1 MSEIDKH
8 LLDQIESSNNFF
20 WLRSRHS
27 LIKNYINKNS
37 IKNVID
43 IGAGIGGLGDALNKN
58 NDTSYYFIEVDEDS
72 VEVLEKKFSS
82 KNNLLK
88 NNFDFKESKCLTF
101 LDVIEHVEFPDKFI
115 KQHLENF
122 DSSYVFI
129 TVPAY
134 QALWSNWDILLGH
147 YKRYTR
153 KNLIN
158 MTESIGLNTIEAN
171 YLFPELLIPAIF
183 RKIVNSNNISFPKI
197 PIFINNIFYFIST
210 SIMKLRR
217 IVPFGLSVFYF
228 GYYENKS

>member
-1 MSEIDKH
+1 VSEIDKH
-8 LLDQIESSNNFF
+8 LLNQIESSNDFF

-37 IKNVID
+37 IKIVVD
-43 IGAGIGGLGDALNKN
+43 VGAGIGGLGDALSVNK
-58 NDTSYYFIEVDEDS
+58 DISYYFKEIDRES

-82 KNNLLK
+82 EHNLLK
-88 NNFDFKESKCLTF
+88 NNVDFKESKCLTF

-122 DSSYVFI
+122 DSSYIFI

-158 MTESIGLNTIEAN
+158 LTESIGLKTIEAT
-171 YLFPELLIPAIF
+171 YLFPELLVPAIF
-183 RKIVNSNNISFPKI
+183 RKIINSNNINFPKI
-197 PIFINNIFYFIST
+197 PIFINKIFYLLST
-210 SIMKLRR
+210 SIMKLRK
-217 IVPFGLSVFYF
+217 ILPFGLSVFYF
-228 GYYENKS
+228 GYYDNKP